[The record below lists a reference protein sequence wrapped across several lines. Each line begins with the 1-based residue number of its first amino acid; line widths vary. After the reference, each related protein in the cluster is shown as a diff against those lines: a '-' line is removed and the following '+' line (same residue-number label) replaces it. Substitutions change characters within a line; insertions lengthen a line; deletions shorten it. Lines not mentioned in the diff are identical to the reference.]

1 MSYCSLLTIDT
12 GGIYCFL
19 PKTR

>member
-19 PKTR
+19 PKAR

>member
-1 MSYCSLLTIDT
+1 MLYCSLLTIDT

-19 PKTR
+19 PKAR